1 MIPNDTYQT
10 VSSLSISIQRTM
22 SETFSSVRVQG
33 EISALKVHSSGHI
46 YLTLKDEQSVMDAII
61 WRGVASR
68 LAHKPEEGL
77 EIRCLGHVTTY
88 PARSKYQLII
98 TTFEPAGVGALLKLF
113 EERKEKLRLEG
124 LFDAA
129 RKKHLPYLPKKI
141 AVITSE
147 TGAVIQDILHRVEER
162 FPCFILLCPVAVQ
175 GEGSV
180 LSIQRALC
188 QLEALP
194 NQDKPDLVILA
205 RGGGSLEDLWGFN
218 DEGLARQIAAFSIP
232 IITAVGHETD
242 TTLVDYVSDRRA
254 PTPTAAAE
262 IALPVRSDLIK
273 NVSNLS
279 LRLNNTVSALLDRAK
294 ILVHGLGQQ
303 LVHPRQAFEQ
313 LNIRLDDLVER
324 QRTQV
329 QHQLD
334 RLTWHLSNLGRAL
347 RPPHLLLQDGR
358 NQLAH
363 LDHRLQK
370 AWSQSVVGPRQERLK
385 SFVHVL
391 SSLAPQNTLKR
402 GYAIVTR
409 TSSAEIISSRVK
421 AEQERDLSI
430 QFHDGVVK
438 TQVKGD

>member
-1 MIPNDTYQT
+1 
-10 VSSLSISIQRTM
+10 
-22 SETFSSVRVQG
+22 
-33 EISALKVHSSGHI
+33 
-46 YLTLKDEQSVMDAII
+46 
-61 WRGVASR
+61 
-68 LAHKPEEGL
+68 
-77 EIRCLGHVTTY
+77 
-88 PARSKYQLII
+88 
-98 TTFEPAGVGALLKLF
+98 
-113 EERKEKLRLEG
+113 
-124 LFDAA
+124 
-129 RKKHLPYLPKKI
+129 
-141 AVITSE
+141 
-147 TGAVIQDILHRVEER
+147 
-162 FPCFILLCPVAVQ
+162 VAVQ

-180 LSIQRALC
+180 PSIQRALS

-194 NQDKPDLVILA
+194 SQDKPDLVILA

-402 GYAIVTR
+402 GYAIVTK
-409 TSSAEIISSRVK
+409 TESAEIISSRLK
-421 AEQERDLSI
+421 AEQTLGLSI

-438 TQVKGD
+438 TRVERD